1 MKNFQFYNPVKIIF
15 GKGQIAQLTHQVP
28 KDARIMLTY
37 GGGSIFKNGVYDQ
50 VKAALHG
57 YHIVEFGGIEPNPSY
72 ETLMKAVELGR
83 LEQVDFLLAVGGG
96 SVIDGTKFIAA
107 AIPCIDDAWDVIAQ
121 KNNYTSA
128 LPIGT
133 VLTIPATGSEMNS
146 YAVISRRDTQEKVG
160 MGNPLLF
167 PKFSILDPQTTFSL
181 PQRQIANGIADA
193 FTHALEQ
200 YLTYPVHAVTTDGMA
215 EAVMLTLTE
224 EGPKRMENPND
235 YDAAANVMW
244 AATIALN
251 GLLSTGVPTDWATH
265 MIAVELTALHGIDHA
280 RTLATIMPHL
290 LEIKKEAKRE
300 KLIQYARH
308 VWHLRDS
315 EDALVDAAIQKTTEF
330 YESLGIPTKIS
341 AYGLGHD
348 TIDKIVE
355 RLEAKGMNYGEH
367 SDITPAVVRQIL
379 EKSLTPNS

>member
-83 LEQVDFLLAVGGG
+83 SEQVDFLLAVGGG

-167 PKFSILDPQTTFSL
+167 QKFSILDPQTTFSL
-181 PQRQIANGIADA
+181 PQRQIANGIAD
-193 FTHALEQ
+193 F
-200 YLTYPVHAVTTDGMA
+200 G
-215 EAVMLTLTE
+215 
-224 EGPKRMENPND
+224 
-235 YDAAANVMW
+235 
-244 AATIALN
+244 
-251 GLLSTGVPTDWATH
+251 
-265 MIAVELTALHGIDHA
+265 
-280 RTLATIMPHL
+280 
-290 LEIKKEAKRE
+290 
-300 KLIQYARH
+300 
-308 VWHLRDS
+308 
-315 EDALVDAAIQKTTEF
+315 QKW
-330 YESLGIPTKIS
+330 S
-341 AYGLGHD
+341 
-348 TIDKIVE
+348 
-355 RLEAKGMNYGEH
+355 
-367 SDITPAVVRQIL
+367 
-379 EKSLTPNS
+379 

>member
-1 MKNFQFYNPVKIIF
+1 MNNFQFYNPVKIIF
-15 GKGQIAQLTHQVP
+15 GKGQIAQLANQVP

-50 VKAALHG
+50 VKTALNG
-57 YHIVEFGGIEPNPSY
+57 NSIVEFGGIEPNPSY

-83 LEQVDFLLAVGGG
+83 EEKVDFLLAVGGG
-96 SVIDGTKFIAA
+96 SVVDGTKFIAA
-107 AIPCIDDAWDVIAQ
+107 AIPCIGDEWDVIVHQ
-121 KNNYTSA
+121 NNYSTA

-146 YAVISRRDTQEKVG
+146 YAVISRHDTQQKVG

-193 FTHALEQ
+193 FTHAIEQ
-200 YLTYPVHAVTTDGMA
+200 YMTYPVHAVTTDVMA
-215 EAVMLTLTE
+215 EAVMLTLSE
-224 EGPKRMENPND
+224 EGPKWMKNPSD

-265 MIAVELTALHGIDHA
+265 QIAVELTALHGIDHA
-280 RTLATIMPHL
+280 RTLATILPHL
-290 LEIKKEAKRE
+290 LEVKKDAKRE
-300 KLIQYARH
+300 KLIQYAKH

-315 EDALVDAAIQKTTEF
+315 DDALVDAAIQKTTEF

-341 AYGLGHD
+341 AYGLGND
-348 TIDKIVE
+348 TIEKIVD
-355 RLEAKGMNYGEH
+355 RLEARGLNYGEH
-367 SDITPAVVRQIL
+367 ADITPAVVRQIL
-379 EKSLTPNS
+379 ERSL

>member
-1 MKNFQFYNPVKIIF
+1 MNNFQFYNPVKIIF
-15 GKGQIAQLTHQVP
+15 GKGQIAELAQQVP

-37 GGGSIFKNGVYDQ
+37 GGGSIFKNGVYNQ

-57 YHIVEFGGIEPNPSY
+57 YSMVEFGGIEPNPSY
-72 ETLMKAVELGR
+72 ETLMKAVEVGSA
-83 LEQVDFLLAVGGG
+83 EKVDFLLAVGGG

-107 AIPCIDDAWDVIAQ
+107 AIPCTGNEWDVIVHQ
-121 KNNYTSA
+121 NNYTSA

-146 YAVISRRDTQEKVG
+146 YAVISRQDTQEKVG

-193 FTHALEQ
+193 FTHAIEQ
-200 YLTYPVHAVTTDGMA
+200 YITYPVNAITTGVMA

-224 EGPKRMENPND
+224 EGPKMMENPSD
-235 YDAAANVMW
+235 YDAAANIMW

-265 MIAVELTALHGIDHA
+265 QIAVELTALHGIDHA

-290 LEIKKEAKRE
+290 LEIKKETKRE
-300 KLIQYARH
+300 KLIQYARYI
-308 VWHLRDS
+308 WHLRDS
-315 EDALVDAAIQKTTEF
+315 DDALVDAAIQKTTEF

-379 EKSLTPNS
+379 EKSL

>member
-1 MKNFQFYNPVKIIF
+1 MINFQFYNPVKIIF
-15 GKGQIAQLTHQVP
+15 GKGQIAELTNEVP
-28 KDARIMLTY
+28 LDSRIMLTY

-50 VKAALHG
+50 VVAALKG
-57 YHIVEFGGIEPNPSY
+57 YKIVEFGGIEPNPSY
-72 ETLMKAVELGR
+72 ETLMKAVEIGR
-83 LEQVDFLLAVGGG
+83 KENVDFLLAVGGG

-107 AIPCIDDAWDVIAQ
+107 AIPSTGDEWEVIVHQ
-121 KNNYTSA
+121 NDYTSA

-146 YAVISRRDTQEKVG
+146 FAVISRKDSQEKVG

-193 FTHALEQ
+193 FTHAIEQ
-200 YLTYPVHAVTTDGMA
+200 YMTYPVHAVTTDVMA

-224 EGPKRMENPND
+224 EGPKMMENPSD

-265 MIAVELTALHGIDHA
+265 QIAVELTALHGIDHA

-290 LEIKKEAKRE
+290 LEMKKESKRE

-315 EDALVDAAIQKTTEF
+315 DDALVEAAIQKTTGF
-330 YESLGIPTKIS
+330 YESLGLPTKIS
-341 AYGLGHD
+341 AYGLGHE
-348 TIDKIVE
+348 TIDKIIE
-355 RLEAKGMNYGEH
+355 RLEAKGENYGEH
-367 SDITPAVVRQIL
+367 SDITPAIVRQIL
-379 EKSLTPNS
+379 ERSLR

>member
-1 MKNFQFYNPVKIIF
+1 MNNFQFYNPVKIIF
-15 GKGQIAQLTHQVP
+15 GKGQIAKLGDEIS
-28 KDARIMLTY
+28 KDARILLTY

-57 YHIVEFGGIEPNPSY
+57 YHIIEFGGIEPNPSY

-83 LEQVDFLLAVGGG
+83 AEKIDFLLAVGGG

-107 AIPCIDDAWDVIAQ
+107 AIPCTGNAWDVVVRQ
-121 KNNYTSA
+121 NNYTTA

-146 YAVISRRDTQEKVG
+146 YAVISRHDTQQKVG

-193 FTHALEQ
+193 FTHVIEQ
-200 YLTYPVHAVTTDGMA
+200 YLTYPVRAVTTDVMA
-215 EAVMLTLTE
+215 EAVLLTLTE
-224 EGPKRMENPND
+224 EGPKMMENPSD
-235 YDAAANVMW
+235 YDAAANIMW
-244 AATIALN
+244 AATVALN

-265 MIAVELTALHGIDHA
+265 QIAVELTALHGIDHA
-280 RTLATIMPHL
+280 RTLATILPHL

-300 KLIQYARH
+300 KLIQYAEH

-315 EDALVDAAIQKTTEF
+315 DDALVDAAIRKTTEF
-330 YESLGIPTKIS
+330 YESLGIPTKIA

-348 TIDKIVE
+348 TIDAIVE
-355 RLEAKGMNYGEH
+355 RLEAKGVNYGEH
-367 SDITPAVVRQIL
+367 ADITPAVVRQIL
-379 EKSLTPNS
+379 EKSL

>member
-1 MKNFQFYNPVKIIF
+1 MNNFQFYNPVKIIF
-15 GKGQIAQLTHQVP
+15 GKGQIAELTNEVS
-28 KDARIMLTY
+28 KDSRIMLTY

-50 VKAALHG
+50 VIAALKG
-57 YHIVEFGGIEPNPSY
+57 YNIIEFGGIEPNPSY
-72 ETLMKAVELGR
+72 ETLMKAVEIGR
-83 LEQVDFLLAVGGG
+83 RENVDFLLAVGGG
-96 SVIDGTKFIAA
+96 SVIDGTKFISA
-107 AIPCIDDAWDVIAQ
+107 AIPCTGDEWEVIVHR
-121 KNNYTSA
+121 NDYTST

-146 YAVISRRDTQEKVG
+146 FAVISRKDSQEKVG

-193 FTHALEQ
+193 FTHAIEQ
-200 YLTYPVHAVTTDGMA
+200 YITYHVHAVTTDVMA

-224 EGPKRMENPND
+224 EGPKMMENPSD
-235 YDAAANVMW
+235 YDAAANIMW

-265 MIAVELTALHGIDHA
+265 QIAVELTALHGIDHA

-290 LEIKKEAKRE
+290 LEMKKESKRE

-315 EDALVDAAIQKTTEF
+315 DDALVEAAIQKTTGF
-330 YESLGIPTKIS
+330 YESLGLPTKIS
-341 AYGLGHD
+341 AYGLGHE
-348 TIDKIVE
+348 TIDKIIE
-355 RLEAKGMNYGEH
+355 RLEVKGVNYGEH
-367 SDITPAVVRQIL
+367 SDITPDIVRQIL
-379 EKSLTPNS
+379 ERSLR

>member
-1 MKNFQFYNPVKIIF
+1 MNNFQFYNPVKILF
-15 GKGQIAQLTHQVP
+15 GKGQIAQLAKQVP
-28 KDARIMLTY
+28 KNARIMLTY
-37 GGGSIFKNGVYDQ
+37 GGGSIFKNGVYEQ
-50 VKAALHG
+50 VKSALDG
-57 YHIVEFGGIEPNPSY
+57 YSIIEFGGIEPNPSY
-72 ETLMKAVELGR
+72 ETLMKADELGR
-83 LEQVDFLLAVGGG
+83 AESVDFLLAVGGG

-107 AIPCIDDAWDVIAQ
+107 AIPCTGDVWDVIMHQ
-121 KNNYTSA
+121 NNYTSA

-146 YAVISRRDTQEKVG
+146 YAVISRHDIQQKVG

-193 FTHALEQ
+193 FTHAIEQ
-200 YLTYPVHAVTTDGMA
+200 YITYPVNAVTTDVMA

-224 EGPKRMENPND
+224 EGPKWMENPSD

-265 MIAVELTALHGIDHA
+265 QIAVELTALHGIDHA

-290 LEIKKEAKRE
+290 LEVKKDTKRK
-300 KLIQYARH
+300 KLIQYAEH

-315 EDALVDAAIQKTTEF
+315 DDALVDAAIRKTTEF

-341 AYGLGHD
+341 DYGLGYD
-348 TIDKIVE
+348 TIDKIVA
-355 RLEAKGMNYGEH
+355 RLEAKGVNYGEH
-367 SDITPAVVRQIL
+367 ADITPTVVRQIL
-379 EKSLTPNS
+379 ERSL

>member
-1 MKNFQFYNPVKIIF
+1 MNNFQFYNPVKIIF
-15 GKGQIAQLTHQVP
+15 GKGQIAELANQVP
-28 KDARIMLTY
+28 KDARIMLIY

-50 VKAALHG
+50 VKAALNG
-57 YHIVEFGGIEPNPSY
+57 YSIVEFGGIEPNPSY

-83 LEQVDFLLAVGGG
+83 AEKVDFLLAVGGG

-107 AIPCIDDAWDVIAQ
+107 AIPYKGNEWDVIVHQ
-121 KNNYTSA
+121 SNYSVA

-146 YAVISRRDTQEKVG
+146 YAVISRQATQEKVG

-167 PKFSILDPQTTFSL
+167 PKFSILDPQTTFTL

-193 FTHALEQ
+193 FTHAIEQ
-200 YLTYPVHAVTTDGMA
+200 YITYPVNAVTTDVMA

-224 EGPKRMENPND
+224 EGPKMMENPSD

-265 MIAVELTALHGIDHA
+265 QIAVELTALHGIDHA
-280 RTLATIMPHL
+280 RTLATILPHL
-290 LEIKKEAKRE
+290 LEIKKGTKRK
-300 KLIQYARH
+300 KLIQYAEH
-308 VWHLRDS
+308 VWHIRDS
-315 EDALVDAAIQKTTEF
+315 DDALVDAAIRKTTEF

-341 AYGLGHD
+341 A
-348 TIDKIVE
+348 
-355 RLEAKGMNYGEH
+355 
-367 SDITPAVVRQIL
+367 
-379 EKSLTPNS
+379 

>member
-1 MKNFQFYNPVKIIF
+1 MNNFQFYNPVKIIF
-15 GKGQIAQLTHQVP
+15 GKGQIAELGNQVP

-37 GGGSIFKNGVYDQ
+37 GGGSIFKNGVYEQ
-50 VKAALHG
+50 VKAALNG
-57 YHIVEFGGIEPNPSY
+57 YNIVEFGGIEPNPSY

-83 LEQVDFLLAVGGG
+83 AEKVDFLLAVGGG

-107 AIPCIDDAWDVIAQ
+107 AIPCLGNEWDVIVHQ
-121 KNNYTSA
+121 NDYTTA

-146 YAVISRRDTQEKVG
+146 YAVISRHDTQEKVG

-193 FTHALEQ
+193 FTHAIEQ
-200 YLTYPVHAVTTDGMA
+200 YITYSVNAVTTDVMA

-224 EGPKRMENPND
+224 EGPKMMKNPSD
-235 YDAAANVMW
+235 YDAAANIMW

-265 MIAVELTALHGIDHA
+265 QIAVELTALHGIDHA

-290 LEIKKEAKRE
+290 LEIKKDVKRK
-300 KLIQYARH
+300 KLIQYAEH

-315 EDALVDAAIQKTTEF
+315 DDALVDAAIRKTTEF

-348 TIDKIVE
+348 TIEKIVG
-355 RLEAKGMNYGEH
+355 RLEAKGINYGEH
-367 SDITPAVVRQIL
+367 ADITPAVVRQIL
-379 EKSLTPNS
+379 EKSL